1 MSVFSFSDIFKSL
14 PTKDQAEAERLINTA
29 FGMLC
34 YMKDGESFKTSFA
47 TFKKLSS
54 DVIYVDYKKN
64 HSLVLDEL
72 EKSNIAKL

>member
-1 MSVFSFSDIFKSL
+1 M
-14 PTKDQAEAERLINTA
+14 NTA
-29 FGMLC
+29 FGMLS

-54 DVIYVDYKKN
+54 DVIYIDYKKN
-64 HSLVLDEL
+64 HNLILDEL